1 MNAIKQ
7 FESILSGALDNETL
21 ERFMSLLNLDDVMF
35 DNIYPEISKG
45 IQDALSSD
53 TIRTQMIEQVKTIP
67 SIDYNEEKEGVQTAI
82 KEIKSDDTLSKNKSQ
97 FLCDLIEGI
106 TNIYLDVLDNPRE
119 IISVKIE
126 KINDKA
132 IIPTYAH
139 NSDAGADVYAAEDI
153 VIQPGETKIIKTG
166 IKVEMPKG
174 YAMFLYPRSGM
185 SAKTKVRLANSVGI
199 IDCLYHEEIGVIFDN
214 IGNEEYQI
222 QKGDRIGQL
231 IILPVPMINWVE
243 TKITTDERGGFG
255 STGK

>member
-1 MNAIKQ
+1 
-7 FESILSGALDNETL
+7 
-21 ERFMSLLNLDDVMF
+21 MSLLNLDDVMF

-139 NSDAGADVYAAEDI
+139 NSDAGADVYAAEEVTI
-153 VIQPGETKIIKTG
+153 KPFETQAIKTG
-166 IKVEMPKG
+166 LRLGIPKG
-174 YAMFLYPRSGM
+174 YEIQVRPRSGLSLKSGLRIANAPGTID
-185 SAKTKVRLANSVGI
+185 SAYRGELMVIMTNISQEPYTVNVGDKI
-199 IDCLYHEEIGVIFDN
+199 A
-214 IGNEEYQI
+214 
-222 QKGDRIGQL
+222 QL
-231 IILPVPMINWVE
+231 IICPSPMMKFIEESIDTN
-243 TKITTDERGGFG
+243 TERGENGFG
-255 STGK
+255 SSDA